1 MAQWLNKWL
10 LTTCFPLFFYMG
22 NEGKTPTG
30 NTVPV
35 PHPFHLAV
43 VEIEHNAGDR
53 SLEISCKIYT
63 DDFETI
69 LKKINKTHVDLINP
83 ADKKQTQK
91 WISDYI
97 NTHVKITVDGKAY
110 SLECIGFERDNDAIY
125 SFFEVDGIASVKKI
139 DISNKVLFDLFD
151 DQTNVMHVTV
161 GGARKS
167 GKLEYP
173 KTEASFSF

>member
-10 LTTCFPLFFYMG
+10 LTTCFPLFFYTG
-22 NEGKTPTG
+22 NNGKTITG
-30 NTVPV
+30 DTAAV

-43 VEIEHNAGDR
+43 VEIEHNAGDH

-83 ADKKQTQK
+83 ADKVQTQK
-91 WISDYI
+91 WISNYI

-110 SLECIGFERDNDAIY
+110 SLECIGFERDNDAIFSY
-125 SFFEVDGIASVKKI
+125 FGIDGINSVKKI

-161 GGARKS
+161 GGTRKS

-173 KTEASFSF
+173 KTEVSFSF